1 MKGGDKDGISTNKF
15 PKLRWAVQQHAVVFQ
30 WQVHIKS
37 HKIHAQR
44 ISCYSE
50 DKLQKIW
57 HRESF

>member
-1 MKGGDKDGISTNKF
+1 MKGGDKDGISTNEF
-15 PKLRWAVQQHAVVFQ
+15 PKLRWAVQHHAIVFQ

-50 DKLQKIW
+50 D
-57 HRESF
+57 